1 MPGREA
7 GEAWNLFTYA
17 SAVELREDL
26 PRPTMNHETLLLIC
40 IALIALAMCTQAI
53 VLLAIFVGIGKAA
66 KSIKQDVGE
75 IKSSVLP
82 VLGTTRDLFTRLAPK
97 VESTVTDVAELAKTF
112 RAQAADVEVS
122 VGQLLTDVRKQT
134 TRVDSMLTGALDAL
148 DKASAYVVKT
158 VGKPVRQLSGIM
170 ASLKAFVE
178 AMGGPSRSGN
188 SHHRTEEVADD
199 RDLFV

>member
-17 SAVELREDL
+17 PAVELREDL